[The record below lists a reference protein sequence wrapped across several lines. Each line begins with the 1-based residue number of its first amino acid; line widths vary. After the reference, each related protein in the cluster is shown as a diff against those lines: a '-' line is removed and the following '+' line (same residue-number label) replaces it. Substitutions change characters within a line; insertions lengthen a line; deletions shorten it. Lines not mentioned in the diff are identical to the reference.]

1 MVAVPITSEAAVILT
16 RKPDRAFVE
25 TFLAAQHDRTFS
37 YPEVGATRDK
47 LPRGYFLDH
56 RLTRLGTGRED
67 FARACQALRG
77 WEQYDIGWVELTH
90 RDTPLEAGQTVAI
103 VAGRLGLWTLNAC
116 RIVYAFDEQ
125 GVDLPDRRG
134 DEQGSIDRFGF
145 AYGTLTDHV
154 ERGEERFTIEW
165 RHDDDSVWYDLLA
178 FSWPNHFI
186 TQCGLPYVRRVQKRF
201 AIDSAQALLRS
212 VARGRRATVAA
223 AE

>member
-1 MVAVPITSEAAVILT
+1 LT
-16 RKPDRAFVE
+16 RKPDQAYVE
-25 TFLAAQHDRTFS
+25 RFLAAQHDRMFS
-37 YPEVGATRDK
+37 YAEVGATRDTP
-47 LPRGYFLDH
+47 PRGYFLDH
-56 RLTRLGTGRED
+56 RRTRLGSGRED
-67 FARACQALRG
+67 YQRACQALRG
-77 WEQYDIGWVELTH
+77 WEQYNIGWVELNH
-90 RDTPLEAGQTVAI
+90 RDTPLEAGHTVAI

-125 GVDLPDRRG
+125 GS
-134 DEQGSIDRFGF
+134 EQDPVDRFGF

-201 AIDSAQALLRS
+201 AVDSAQALRRS
-212 VARGRRATVAA
+212 VASSAA
-223 AE
+223 PVMGTS